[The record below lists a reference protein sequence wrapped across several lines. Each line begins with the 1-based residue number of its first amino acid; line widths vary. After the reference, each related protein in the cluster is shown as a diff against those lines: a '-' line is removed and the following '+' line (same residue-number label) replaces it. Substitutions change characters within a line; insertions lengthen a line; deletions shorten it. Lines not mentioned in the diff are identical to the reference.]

1 MRDALPMDRDRYL
14 ALLAADGEALRAAA
28 RDLDAAVPD
37 CPGWT
42 VRDAV
47 AHTAEVYEHKL
58 ACIALAGARPE
69 PWPPEWPAGRD
80 PVEWY
85 SDAFGRLLD
94 ALRGTDPAAP
104 SWTWWPPD
112 QTAGFW
118 VRRMAQETAVHRVD
132 VERASGPAA
141 PVDADL
147 AVDGVDEVLV
157 MMLAGDWSDE
167 VVPHLTGTAVVSTGG
182 RSWRVAMAPAEVTV
196 SEPAGEAEATV
207 SGDPSSVLLWL
218 WGRAADDAVRV
229 DGDRDVARRLRER
242 LAIATQ

>member
-47 AHTAEVYEHKL
+47 THTSEVYEHKL

-85 SDAFGRLLD
+85 SDALGRVLD

-104 SWTWWPPD
+104 SWTWWPQD

-132 VERASGPAA
+132 VERASGTAS

-147 AVDGVDEVLV
+147 A
-157 MMLAGDWSDE
+157 GDWSTGVEPD
-167 VVPHLTGTAVVSTGG
+167 LTGTAVVSTGR
-182 RSWRVAMAPAEVTV
+182 RSWLVAMAPAEVTV
-196 SEPAGEAEATV
+196 SEPGGEAAATV
-207 SGDPSSVLLWL
+207 SGDPSAVLLWL
-218 WGRAADDAVRV
+218 WGRAADDAVHV
-229 DGDRDVARRLRER
+229 EGDRDVARRLRER